1 MPFIGSHGAWQGG
14 ERLDEGARAAVQ
26 RAESAAAAYGMRQA
40 TPDVLLRALLDD
52 PDGVPARALTAAGVD
67 VETLRASL
75 GDSLKRGKPPLGG
88 RSALDADTRE
98 AIVLGTNEARRD
110 GGEQA
115 GAGHILLGLVESRAG
130 KGARLLARQGANVA
144 TLRPLVQ
151 GMQAGGE
158 EDSASAALFA
168 ASFPRFL
175 AQMGGAI
182 ACPTCGS
189 PLHDS
194 FHYCYNCGTAL

>member
-115 GAGHILLGLVESRAG
+115 GA
-130 KGARLLARQGANVA
+130 RLLARQGANVA

-158 EDSASAALFA
+158 EGSASAALFA

-175 AQMGGAI
+175 AQVGGAM
-182 ACPTCGS
+182 ACPTCGA
-189 PLHDS
+189 PLHNS
-194 FHYCYNCGTAL
+194 FYYCYNCGTAL